1 MALLDRISL
10 IVFDLDGTLVD
21 SRFDL
26 ADAVNYAMQQLGRPA
41 LSYDEVPPLLGSGL
55 SYLLKE
61 AAGTGDT
68 EVLETAKTHFDDYY
82 AQHFVTKTRP
92 YPGVMETLR
101 ALKPK
106 KTAIYSNKLQ
116 HFTSRIAEALE
127 MAPLMDMVQGANP
140 DAYPLKPH
148 PAGLHRIL
156 EQLRVPADR
165 ALMVGDSTHDI
176 EAAKAAGMHTCA
188 VTYGY
193 RSRRA
198 LEPVAPD
205 YFIDRFPE
213 LRALE

>member
-1 MALLDRISL
+1 MAFLDTIDL

-26 ADAVNYAMQQLGRPA
+26 ADAVNHAMQELGRPT
-41 LSYDEVPPLLGSGL
+41 LSYEALPPLLGSGL
-55 SYLLKE
+55 SYLLE
-61 AAGTGDT
+61 AAAGTDDPET
-68 EVLETAKTHFDDYY
+68 LRTAKAHFDEYY
-82 AQHFVTKTRP
+82 AGHFVNKTKP
-92 YPGVMETLR
+92 YPGVLETLR

-116 HFTSRIAEALE
+116 HFTGRIAEALN
-127 MAPLMDMVQGANP
+127 MAPLMDIVQGANP

-148 PAGLHRIL
+148 PAGLQRIL
-156 EQLRVPADR
+156 EQLKVPPGQ

-176 EAAKAAGMHTCA
+176 EAAKAASMPTCA

-193 RSRRA
+193 RSRKE
-198 LEPVAPD
+198 LEEEAPD

-213 LRALE
+213 LLAL

>member
-1 MALLDRISL
+1 MAFLDNIDL

-26 ADAVNYAMQQLGRPA
+26 ADAVNHAMQQLGRPL
-41 LSYDEVPPLLGSGL
+41 LSYEALPPLLGSGL

-61 AAGTGDT
+61 AAGTDDPEMLT
-68 EVLETAKTHFDDYY
+68 KAKRHFDDYY
-82 AQHFVTKTRP
+82 AEHFVTKTKP
-92 YPGVMETLR
+92 YPGVMDTLR

-116 HFTSRIAEALE
+116 HFTGRIAEALK
-127 MAPLMDMVQGANP
+127 MAPLMDVVQGANP

-148 PAGLHRIL
+148 PAGLQRIL
-156 EQLRVPADR
+156 DQLQVPADR

-176 EAAKAAGMHTCA
+176 EAAKAAGMYTCA

-193 RSRRA
+193 RPRA
-198 LEPVAPD
+198 VLAEEAPD
-205 YFIDRFPE
+205 YFVDQFPE
-213 LRALE
+213 LLDL